1 MDAVS
6 RSHDRGTPLYDGAA
20 LRALEA
26 EMAARL
32 GDGFA
37 LMARAGQAA
46 WRELLAHWPDVQRI
60 VVVCGPGNNGGD
72 GYELCRLAHQSGR
85 DARVLRIEA
94 HAPRSELA
102 QRACEAYREA
112 GGRIKAFSDGFGRAQ
127 LVVDA
132 LFGIGLSREP
142 DADAARVIDAINA
155 SGLPVFSLDVPSGLD
170 ADRGSAP
177 GRVVHATHT
186 LQLLAPHAGL
196 YTGAAARSAGSLAL
210 STLEADEA
218 LAGAPVAAYRLDPD
232 DLRGWIAPRVRDAH
246 KGDSGHVLCIGGD
259 TGKGGAAILAAEA
272 ALRCGAGL
280 VSVATRPVHVPALLA
295 RRPEAMAHGVDAGG
309 SLEPLL
315 AQADVI
321 ALGPGLGQGEWG
333 AALYEQALAASTPL
347 VLDADALNLL
357 AQRTRVLPAGT
368 ILTPHPG
375 EAARLLGFT
384 AAEVQANRF
393 AAARLL
399 AEMFGCVVVLKGAGT
414 LVAAPEQVPRVI
426 AAGNPGMAVGGMGDL
441 LTGCI
446 AALRAQDFPAFES
459 ACCGALLHAVA
470 GDTAAQAG
478 ERGLLPCDLLDPMR
492 TWANG
497 GPSA

>member
-1 MDAVS
+1 MDA
-6 RSHDRGTPLYDGAA
+6 RTPARGTPLYDGTA

-26 EMAARL
+26 RAEQDL

-46 WRELLAHWPDVQRI
+46 WRELLARWPGVQRI

-72 GYELCRLAHQSGR
+72 GYELCRHAHQSGR
-85 DARVLRIEA
+85 DARVLRLAA
-94 HAPRSELA
+94 HEPRTRLA
-102 QRACEAYREA
+102 RRARDAYREA
-112 GGRIKAFSDGFGRAQ
+112 GGRIKDFGDGFGRAE

-142 DADAARVIDAINA
+142 DAEAARAIDAINA

-177 GRVVHATHT
+177 GRVVRASHT
-186 LQLLAPHAGL
+186 LQFLAPHVGL
-196 YTGAAARSAGSLAL
+196 CTGVAPRCTGTL
-210 STLEADEA
+210 SVATLEVEELLADA
-218 LAGAPVAAYRLDPD
+218 KPAAVRLDRG
-232 DLRGWIAPRVRDAH
+232 DLRGWIAPRARDAH
-246 KGDSGHVLCIGGD
+246 KGDSGHVLCAGGD
-259 TGKGGAAILAAEA
+259 LGRGGAVMLAADA

-280 VSVATRPVHVPALLA
+280 VSVATRPAHVPALLA
-295 RRPEAMAHGVDAGG
+295 RRPEAMARGVEASAEFAPMLD
-309 SLEPLL
+309 
-315 AQADVI
+315 QADVV
-321 ALGPGLGQGEWG
+321 AVGPGLGQEEWG
-333 AALYEQALAASTPL
+333 EALYAQALAAGKPL

-357 AQRTRVLPAGT
+357 ARCERILPAGT

-414 LVAAPEQVPRVI
+414 LVAAPERTPRVV

-446 AALRAQDFPAFES
+446 AALRAQGFEAFEA

-470 GDTAAQAG
+470 GDDAAVEG
-478 ERGLLPCDLLDPMR
+478 ERGLLPGDLLAALR
-492 TWANG
+492 AWANG
-497 GPSA
+497 GPAP

>member
-1 MDAVS
+1 MYAVPAP
-6 RSHDRGTPLYDGAA
+6 RGTPLYDAAA
-20 LRALEA
+20 LRGIEA
-26 EMAARL
+26 SMATRL
-32 GDGFA
+32 GDDFA

-46 WRELLAHWPDVQRI
+46 WRELLARWPDVQRI

-72 GYELCRLAHQSGR
+72 GYELCRYAHESGR
-85 DARVLRIEA
+85 DARVLRIDA
-94 HAPRSELA
+94 HAPRTALA
-102 QRACEAYREA
+102 QRACQAYREA
-112 GGRIKAFSDGFGRAQ
+112 GGRIKAFDDGFGRAQ

-196 YTGAAARSAGSLAL
+196 YTGAAARCTGSLAL
-210 STLEADEA
+210 ATLDAEEA
-218 LAGAPVAAYRLDPD
+218 LAQAPVAAIRLGQE
-232 DLRGWIAPRVRDAH
+232 DLRDWIPLRARDAH

-259 TGKGGAAILAAEA
+259 TGKGGAVLLAADA

-280 VSVATRPVHVPALLA
+280 VSVATRPGHVPALLA
-295 RRPEAMAHGVDAGG
+295 RRPEAMGHGLDDAGA
-309 SLEPLL
+309 LAPLL
-315 AQADVI
+315 ERADVV
-321 ALGPGLGQGEWG
+321 AVGPGLGQEAWG
-333 AALYEQALAASTPL
+333 AAFHDLALASTKPL

-357 AQRTRVLPAGT
+357 ARRTRVLPAGT

-384 AAEVQANRF
+384 TAEVQANRF

-446 AALRAQDFPAFES
+446 AALRALGLDAFDA
-459 ACCGALLHAVA
+459 ACRGALLHAVA
-470 GDTAAQAG
+470 GDAAAADG
-478 ERGLLPCDLLDPMR
+478 ERGLLPSDLLGPLR
-492 TWANG
+492 TWVNG
-497 GPSA
+497 GPGA

>member
-1 MDAVS
+1 MDATPIA
-6 RSHDRGTPLYDGAA
+6 RGTPLYDGAA
-20 LRALEA
+20 LRALDTQAGE
-26 EMAARL
+26 RL

-46 WRELLAHWPDVQRI
+46 WRELLARWPEVQRI

-72 GYELCRLAHQSGR
+72 GYELCRYAHQSGR
-85 DARVLRIEA
+85 DARVLRIDA
-94 HAPRSELA
+94 HRPRTALA

-112 GGRIKAFSDGFGRAQ
+112 GGRIKAFSDGFGKAE

-142 DADAARVIDAINA
+142 DADAAKVIDAINA

-177 GRVVHATHT
+177 GRVVRATHT
-186 LQLLAPHAGL
+186 LQFLAPHAGL
-196 YTGAAARSAGSLAL
+196 YTGIAPRCAGTLSVAALDVEDDL
-210 STLEADEA
+210 V
-218 LAGAPVAAYRLDPD
+218 GAPVAALRLDASH
-232 DLRGWIAPRVRDAH
+232 LHGWIAPRARDAH
-246 KGDSGHVLCIGGD
+246 KGDSGYVLCIGGD
-259 TGKGGAAILAAEA
+259 LGKGGAVMLAADA

-280 VSVATRPVHVPALLA
+280 VSVATQPAHVPAVLA
-295 RRPEAMAHGVDAGG
+295 RRPEVMAQGIEAGAR
-309 SLEPLL
+309 LELL
-315 AQADVI
+315 IAQADVV
-321 ALGPGLGQGEWG
+321 ALGPGLGQDAWG
-333 AALYEQALAASTPL
+333 STLYEQALAASKPL

-357 AQRTRVLPAGT
+357 AQRTRMLPAGT

-384 AAEVQANRF
+384 VAEVQANRF

-414 LVAAPEQVPRVI
+414 LVAAPEQTPRVI

-446 AALRAQDFPAFES
+446 AALRAQGFEAFEA

-470 GDTAAQAG
+470 GDTAAVQTG
-478 ERGLLPCDLLDPMR
+478 ERGLLPSDLLDGLR
-492 TWANG
+492 LWANG
-497 GPSA
+497 GPRA